1 MLHSKELLN
10 SILRQD
16 FHSFIIKVFNTINP
30 GAEYYPSKHI
40 RIITDYLNAVQSGDI
55 NRLIINI
62 PPRSLQSICVSVA
75 WPAYLLGV
83 NPTKRIMVASYSQ
96 ILSIKHS
103 LDCRFILNS
112 DWYKELF
119 PSTILSKT
127 HNQKSKF
134 LTTANG
140 FRFATSVGGSATGE
154 GGDILIIDDP
164 HNHTQIHSYKI
175 RKKVIDWFEQTFVS
189 RLNNRNKGAIVC
201 LHTDDLSGYLLNN
214 SNSCHHLKIPA
225 ISIQDYSF
233 KLMNKEYQY
242 LSGKVLDS
250 YKEPPDCLMKLEQEI
265 GSYND
270 NAQYLQ
276 EPIAQRSSLL
286 NMEDISFYENL
297 PSRFDYFVQSW
308 DTAIKISEDSD
319 YSVCTIYMGG
329 S

>member
-1 MLHSKELLN
+1 
-10 SILRQD
+10 
-16 FHSFIIKVFNTINP
+16 
-30 GAEYYPSKHI
+30 
-40 RIITDYLNAVQSGDI
+40 
-55 NRLIINI
+55 
-62 PPRSLQSICVSVA
+62 
-75 WPAYLLGV
+75 
-83 NPTKRIMVASYSQ
+83 
-96 ILSIKHS
+96 
-103 LDCRFILNS
+103 
-112 DWYKELF
+112 
-119 PSTILSKT
+119 
-127 HNQKSKF
+127 
-134 LTTANG
+134 
-140 FRFATSVGGSATGE
+140 GSATGE